1 MINLFISLL
10 TFITCFFSITEAT
23 TWSSPPALI
32 SSGAQNASNP
42 VVGIDING
50 NAVAAWVEKG
60 NIISSTLLNREEW
73 SPGKI
78 ISGGEASDPQI
89 VVDPNGNATVIWAE
103 KGFILTSTQPAGGSF
118 GPSTTL
124 SGSGASS
131 PQIAV
136 DPNGDVVAIWERNGG
151 IESSTQLFGG
161 RWSDIADVLSIN
173 GDSPQIS
180 IGADNSTVV
189 AIWHSVDNN
198 RIDRIS
204 ASDKLIRGEWSA
216 ASDIAN
222 GINPQVMVDSNG
234 NSIAIFYQFDAF
246 EQTYRNIRLA
256 SVRKLSRMEW
266 NTPITISQQLGVGN
280 LSDLIAKIGIDS
292 SGRTFALWNISFDG
306 ATLNI
311 QCAISV
317 DIGQNWEI
325 IGDLV
330 SSNLYAYSFDLSVD
344 SIGGSHIAY
353 MLADFINSSIIVQA
367 TDMFPA
373 NFNKSFDFPFNLSS
387 LNTSSGFPRI
397 ASSLKETNI
406 NVVAVWVSFNGEL
419 NNIQAASGI
428 CTIIE
433 PPTHLSAKQNSTNY
447 GIFTELTN
455 TISWEASA
463 SPGIVA
469 YLIFRNGSFLSY
481 VDPFTFQYIDHNRQP
496 GESSV
501 YGVAALDSSNNQSVI
516 TTLNFSP

>member
-1 MINLFISLL
+1 MSNTFITLL
-10 TFITCFFSITEAT
+10 TFIIYSFSIAEAT
-23 TWSSPPALI
+23 TWTSPPALI

-50 NAVAAWVEKG
+50 DAVAAWVENG
-60 NIISSTLLNREEW
+60 NIISSTLHKGEAW
-73 SPGKI
+73 SPGKV
-78 ISGGEASDPQI
+78 ISGGEADDPQI
-89 VVDPNGNATVIWAE
+89 VVDPNGNATVIWVE
-103 KGFILTSTQPAGGSF
+103 KGRILTSTQPAGGSF

-124 SGSGASS
+124 SGSGASF

-161 RWSDIADVLSIN
+161 RWSDIPDVLSIN

-189 AIWHSVDNN
+189 AIWHSVDEN
-198 RIDRIS
+198 RIDKIN
-204 ASDKLIRGEWSA
+204 ASDKLIRGGWSA

-222 GINPQVMVDSNG
+222 GINPKVKVDSNG
-234 NSIAIFYQFDAF
+234 NSIAVFYQFDAF

-256 SVRKLSRMEW
+256 CVRKLSRMEW
-266 NTPITISQQLGVGN
+266 NTPITISQQPGMGK
-280 LSDLIAKIGIDS
+280 LSDLVAKIDIDN
-292 SGRTFALWNISFDG
+292 SGRACALWNLSLEG

-344 SIGGSHIAY
+344 SIGGSHIAF
-353 MLADFINSSIIVQA
+353 MLSDFINSSIIVQA
-367 TDMFPA
+367 TDMFLA
-373 NFNKSFDFPFNLSS
+373 NFNKSFDFPFNLSN

-397 ASSLKETNI
+397 ASSLKETKV
-406 NVVAVWVSFNGEL
+406 NVVAVWISSNGEF
-419 NNIQAASGI
+419 NNIQAASGSG
-428 CTIIE
+428 TLIE
-433 PPTHLSAKQNSTNY
+433 PPFGLIAKQNSINY
-447 GIFTELTN
+447 GIFTELSN
-455 TISWEASA
+455 TISWEASV

-481 VDPFTFQYIDHNRQP
+481 VDPLTFQYIDHNRQP

-501 YGVAALDSSNNQSVI
+501 YGVAALDSSNNQSAI
-516 TTLNFSP
+516 ATISFSP